1 MPLLAPTSST
11 SFERAFDW
19 LLCAMSY
26 CARLTG
32 SFQDDVESRAI
43 AGRRIIG
50 MVELSK
56 MAKHPTFQFED
67 ALYFL
72 AQTFLV
78 SAAKFNSSLS
88 SALMMGRMEKRIA
101 QRRRVLKAGMIV
113 FPGGTFNCMVRNLS
127 EQGAAL
133 DLPSSIGIPLDFT
146 LVIPTEGA
154 RFFCQ
159 AVWRNERRIGVAFAS
174 LH

>member
-1 MPLLAPTSST
+1 MPSQLNYALLAQS
-11 SFERAFDW
+11 
-19 LLCAMSY
+19 L
-26 CARLTG
+26 
-32 SFQDDVESRAI
+32 
-43 AGRRIIG
+43 
-50 MVELSK
+50 
-56 MAKHPTFQFED
+56 
-67 ALYFL
+67 
-72 AQTFLV
+72 LV
-78 SAAKFNSSLS
+78 SAVKFNSSLS

-113 FPGGTFNCMVRNLS
+113 FPGGTFCMVRNLS

-133 DLPSSIGIPLDFT
+133 DLPSLIAIPDDFT

-159 AVWRNERRIGVAFAS
+159 SVWRNERRIGVAFAS

>member
-1 MPLLAPTSST
+1 LRGQLLIEDDAVTSPACGQ
-11 SFERAFDW
+11 RNNAVAVD
-19 LLCAMSY
+19 Y
-26 CARLTG
+26 
-32 SFQDDVESRAI
+32 
-43 AGRRIIG
+43 
-50 MVELSK
+50 
-56 MAKHPTFQFED
+56 

-72 AQTFLV
+72 APSLLV
-78 SAAKFNSSLS
+78 SAVKFNSSLS

-113 FPGGTFNCMVRNLS
+113 FPGGTFNRIVRNLS

-133 DLPSSIGIPLDFT
+133 DLLSLIAIPNDFT
-146 LVIPTEGA
+146 LVIPTGGA

-159 AVWRNERRIGVAFAS
+159 SVWRNERRIGVAFAS

>member
-1 MPLLAPTSST
+1 MRNRRSAVPSLFSCNGLST
-11 SFERAFDW
+11 G
-19 LLCAMSY
+19 LIC
-26 CARLTG
+26 
-32 SFQDDVESRAI
+32 QQ
-43 AGRRIIG
+43 IIG
-50 MVELSK
+50 MVERSE
-56 MAKHPTFQFED
+56 MAKQPTLQFED

-72 AQTFLV
+72 AQSLLV
-78 SAAKFNSSLS
+78 SAAKFNRCLS
-88 SALMMGRMEKRIA
+88 SAHMMGLMEKRLA
-101 QRRRVLKAGMIV
+101 QRRRVLKAEVIV
-113 FPGGTFNCMVRNLS
+113 SPGGTFNCMVRNLS

-133 DLPSSIGIPLDFT
+133 DLPSLIAIPDDFT